1 MDIELSDGTV
11 FELLDKL
18 LTVDFGI
25 IFTTAHDKYSLK
37 AIRYSALDYL
47 LKPVDTDELTAA
59 FQKAKERVSQ
69 LSLNER
75 LYNLLGNIGKNMHRI
90 ALPVK
95 EGFDFVNVEDIIR
108 CEALNNYTSVFISS
122 GKKYVCARTA
132 KEFEELLPGQLF
144 FRVHHAHIVNIN
156 FVKKYH
162 KSGRGGYVELT
173 DGTTVEVAYRRKEE
187 FLSKFGYR

>member
-18 LTVDFGI
+18 LPVDFGI

-95 EGFDFVNVEDIIR
+95 EGLDFVNVDDIIR
-108 CEALNNYTSVFISS
+108 CEALNNYTSVFI
-122 GKKYVCARTA
+122 
-132 KEFEELLPGQLF
+132 Q
-144 FRVHHAHIVNIN
+144 
-156 FVKKYH
+156 
-162 KSGRGGYVELT
+162 
-173 DGTTVEVAYRRKEE
+173 
-187 FLSKFGYR
+187 